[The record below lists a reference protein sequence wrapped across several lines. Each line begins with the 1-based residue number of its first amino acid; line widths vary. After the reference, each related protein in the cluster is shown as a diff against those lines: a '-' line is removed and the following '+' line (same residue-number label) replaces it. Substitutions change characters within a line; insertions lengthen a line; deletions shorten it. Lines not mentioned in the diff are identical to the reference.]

1 MGQTIAEKVMSRQN
15 LAGAPVKA
23 GDLIDARLDG
33 LMVHSFHW
41 GVIRAAYQ
49 KIGFPGGPP
58 KVWDPDR
65 LYLMLEHQQPPRD
78 VEGHRHNLL
87 ARAEA
92 VRLGLKHFYDSGM
105 GICHQ
110 MMADY
115 GHVRP
120 GEFVVGTDSH
130 TLIYGALNCVST
142 GIASDE
148 AAYALAFGE
157 LFFTVPE
164 SIKVTLHGKARPY
177 PFAKD
182 IMLYLAGKYGNT
194 FAQGQSL
201 EYHGSMASAMPL
213 ADRMCMADQGDEVG
227 AKFALFLADTKTQEF
242 VQARTSLPF
251 EPVAPDADAQYA
263 QELEVDCDALDFQV
277 AKPFRFDNV
286 VPVSE
291 VAGVKINEAR
301 IGTCANGRFEDI
313 EIAARMLKGRKVA
326 PGVRF
331 YISPASQAVYKQCA
345 DAGVLS
351 TLIEAGAQVE
361 SPGCGICG
369 AILINEEVSIAAVP
383 RNTHGRFGG
392 SECGDAQIYLAGPAT
407 VAAAAIAGR
416 IVDPREV
423 LRG

>member
-1 MGQTIAEKVMSRQN
+1 MGQTIAEKVLSRQN
-15 LAGAPVKA
+15 LAGVPAKA
-23 GDLIDARLDG
+23 GELVDARIDG

-41 GVIRAAYQ
+41 GVIRGAYQ
-49 KIGFPGGPP
+49 KIGFPDGPP
-58 KVWDPDR
+58 KVWDTER
-65 LYLMLEHQQPPRD
+65 LYLMLEHQQPPREVAD
-78 VEGHRHNLL
+78 HRHNELT
-87 ARAEA
+87 RREA
-92 VRLGLKHFYDSGM
+92 ARLGLKRFYDSEM

-115 GHVRP
+115 GLVRP

-130 TLIYGALNCVST
+130 TLIYGALNCVSS
-142 GIASDE
+142 GIATDE
-148 AAYALAFGE
+148 AAYAAAFGE

-164 SIKVTLHGKARPY
+164 SIKVVLKGKARDY
-177 PFAKD
+177 PFGKD
-182 IMLYLAGKYGNT
+182 IILYLAGKYGNT

-201 EYHGSMASAMPL
+201 EFHGEMAEGMTIS
-213 ADRMCMADQGDEVG
+213 DRMCIADQGDEVG
-227 AKFALFLADTKTQEF
+227 AKFALFLADEKAQAF
-242 VQARTSLPF
+242 VRARTGVPF
-251 EPVAPDADAQYA
+251 TPVAPDPDATYA
-263 QELEVDCDALDFQV
+263 QLIEVDCDALDFQV

-286 VPVSE
+286 VPVQE
-291 VAGVKINEAR
+291 VAGIKIDEAR

-313 EIAARMLKGRKVA
+313 EIAARMIKGRKVA

-331 YISPASQAVYKQCA
+331 YVSPASQTVYKQLA

-351 TLIEAGAQVE
+351 TLLEAGVQVQT
-361 SPGCGICG
+361 PGCGICG
-369 AILINEEVSIAAVP
+369 AIQLNEQVSIAAVP

-423 LRG
+423 LNG